1 MEITVKKSFV
11 KSLKLTPKNIQE
23 SVAKIIIPALLN
35 SDSLETS
42 GLDYKKMAGTKKD
55 ENYYRIKLGDWRI
68 GIEYINPSVILI
80 KILSRGSI
88 YKQFP

>member
-1 MEITVKKSFV
+1 MEISVRKSFV
-11 KSLKLTPKNIQE
+11 KSLKLTPKNIQDA
-23 SVAKIIIPALLN
+23 VANIVIPAILKSEN
-35 SDSLETS
+35 LEAT

-55 ENYYRIKLGDWRI
+55 ENYYRIRLGDWRI

-88 YKQFP
+88 YKEFP